1 MPYLIDTSGK
11 REEREGPFVKPFL
24 TKSTFWIKPIFQ
36 VDVSDDAN
44 AFTLFTRLLSNL
56 YSLTLLCYW
65 CENGSSSHLL
75 EAKKRNKEND
85 GQKEITCLTKLSQT
99 MCRTSRVIFPK
110 KFQVSLSIFTLNI
123 SHKSNGKPINHFN
136 HWYKTDA

>member
-110 KFQVSLSIFTLNI
+110 KISSIIVHLYNLKYF
-123 SHKSNGKPINHFN
+123 
-136 HWYKTDA
+136 A